1 MESGTLL
8 NMKSKVAHN
17 VHSNNRELRVELM
30 TDETTMNWEK
40 VNELPVA
47 STVLPT
53 FHYLLK
59 SLFKNLDSNNMW
71 TETNENIIL
80 INTIW

>member
-8 NMKSKVAHN
+8 NKKSKVTHN

-30 TDETTMNWEK
+30 TDETTTNWEK
-40 VNELPVA
+40 GNELPVA

-53 FHYLLK
+53 FH
-59 SLFKNLDSNNMW
+59 
-71 TETNENIIL
+71 
-80 INTIW
+80 

>member
-1 MESGTLL
+1 MYILTTGKL
-8 NMKSKVAHN
+8 K
-17 VHSNNRELRVELM
+17 VELM

-40 VNELPVA
+40 GNELPVA

-59 SLFKNLDSNNMW
+59 YLSPK
-71 TETNENIIL
+71 I
-80 INTIW
+80 